1 MTILLKRP
9 SAALWIFSLAI
20 FLFVPQIEAANRWE
34 ILPAAPKIGRLDPVL
49 AKTLNI
55 RLAANAGM
63 PAELQTVL
71 NMPEITNVK
80 RLLAPEQSLTFNSK
94 LHSLD
99 RIQRSGRSIAELM
112 EAEAP
117 LLRSFTISYTP
128 DEIPEHYAQRLMMA
142 FPEIEIAEPVYQPHF
157 LMGDGT
163 PNDPRIPD
171 QELLETIRALEAW
184 EIYDG
189 DPDIVIG
196 ISDSGI
202 FQQHMDLQG
211 NLWKNP
217 GETPFNGLDDDGNG
231 YVDDWEGC
239 NFASAVDGST
249 PGVTIG
255 DGHGTAVAGIAG
267 ATANNDEG
275 IVGTGNKCRI
285 FPMKTQPNNGGPSF
299 LWESVVYAANMG
311 FDVLNCSWGSFS
323 YSEIN
328 RAIISYCVSRDV
340 AVVAGG
346 GNHGDTR
353 PHYPAGYAGVLGVG
367 LTWDDDD
374 VAEESAFGPN
384 VRIMAP
390 GQRALTTYNDNT
402 YGRFDLTSSATPIVS
417 GVVAQAR
424 GMHPDLSAVQAL
436 EFVRQC
442 AVPILERN
450 PEPEYAQILPNRV
463 DMLNVMTRDPFSTPS
478 ITANYYELYD
488 SDGQTSYAQAG
499 RHTRL
504 SIHLHNH
511 LGAGQNLKFSLSI
524 IGDVDNVL
532 TVVNPTA
539 EVAQF
544 DSNSEM
550 VFDELRFSQ
559 SGSSDADGVFFRIDI
574 SDGVDGGYR
583 DFILLPFDPEYR
595 SELRFTTFE
604 NNIVRFSM
612 GDRGSIGFTGL
623 TRAAPG
629 VGFQYGADR
638 PGSILFQGGLIVTDR
653 DGHVSSTVKSADPS
667 VASNEFGALFPWS
680 DKTATS
686 VVEDGGTNPNNYV
699 GVQIRQKLRFQ
710 EADMS
715 IVRLDL
721 KILKTHLDQRYELA
735 AGVYLDWDVGPRGAD
750 DLGEL
755 YSVDDIPGAPGA
767 IGAIGIVEN
776 KAEYPVAVFG
786 AFTFEED
793 AEAQMSIFNNDQTA
807 SGTPFGTYD
816 GFSDEEVFRSLTSG
830 TSLTYNDRG
839 EIATVCGIRFPGV
852 APSGGDFVTMSVIFG
867 AVDKIEDVDA
877 AVERA
882 VTGGPVS
889 VGDRDQSPVEWTV
902 SPQPAQGT
910 AVVSGPPSAGA
921 IHAEVVD
928 LLGRPTGL
936 RASAGPGATA
946 LRLDCGALPAGTYL
960 LRLTSGAAV
969 QGLPL
974 VVGR

>member
-1 MTILLKRP
+1 MTMLRKRP

-20 FLFVPQIEAANRWE
+20 FLFVPRIEAANRLE
-34 ILPAAPKIGRLDPVL
+34 ILPAAPQIGRLDPVA

-63 PAELQTVL
+63 PAELQSVL
-71 NMPEITNVK
+71 NMTEITSVK

-117 LLRSFTISYTP
+117 LLRSFTITYTP

-142 FPEIEIAEPVYQPHF
+142 FPEIEVAEPVYQPHF

-217 GETPFNGLDDDGNG
+217 GETPFNSLDDDGNG

-239 NFASAVDGST
+239 NFAAAVDGST

-374 VAEESAFGPN
+374 VAEESALGPN

-402 YGRFDLTSSATPIVS
+402 YGRFDLSSSATPIVS

-450 PEPEYAQILPNRV
+450 PEPEYASLLPGRV
-463 DMLNVMTRDPFSTPS
+463 DMLNVMTRDPFATPS
-478 ITANYYELYD
+478 ITANYYELYGAE
-488 SDGQTSYAQAG
+488 GQIDVPQPDAEAG
-499 RHTRL
+499 L
-504 SIHLHNH
+504 SIHLYNH
-511 LGAGQNLKFSLSI
+511 LGAGQNLEVTLSI
-524 IGDVDNVL
+524 VGDTQNVL
-532 TVVNPTA
+532 NVANGTVVV
-539 EVAQF
+539 EQF
-544 DSNSEM
+544 NADSGMILEGLSFVQSRSSE
-550 VFDELRFSQ
+550 EE
-559 SGSSDADGVFFRIDI
+559 GVFFRLDI
-574 SDGVDGGYR
+574 SDGVEGGYR
-583 DFILLPFDPEYR
+583 DFILLPYDTDYQDRPGFA
-595 SELRFTTFE
+595 TFE
-604 NNIVRFSM
+604 NGRVRFSM
-612 GDRGSIGFTGL
+612 GDRGSIGFAGL
-623 TRAAPG
+623 TRADFG
-629 VGFQYGADR
+629 VGFQYGSDR
-638 PGSILFQGGLIVTDR
+638 PGSILFQGGLMAVDR
-653 DGHVSSTVKSADPS
+653 DGRVVSAVKSADPS
-667 VASNEFGALFPWS
+667 VSSDDFVPVQPWRIA
-680 DKTATS
+680 DGTS
-686 VVEDGGTNPNNYV
+686 IVEDFKDDENQRIGLRVEQRVNYRTADP
-699 GVQIRQKLRFQ
+699 GV
-710 EADMS
+710 
-715 IVRLDL
+715 VRLDL
-721 KILKTHLDQRYELA
+721 AVTNTGLRTLHDA
-735 AGVYLDWDVGPRGAD
+735 AIGVYLDWDVGPRGSN

-755 YSVDDIPGAPGA
+755 YSVDDVPGAPDITA
-767 IGAIGIVEN
+767 GAIGIVEN
-776 KAEYPVAVFG
+776 RPEYPVAVFG
-786 AFTFEED
+786 AYTYEGE
-793 AEAQMSIFNNDQTA
+793 AEAQLAIFDNDPQV

-816 GFSDEEVFRSLTSG
+816 GFSDQEKIRSLTSG
-830 TSLTYNDRG
+830 TSLTFGERG
-839 EIATVCGIRFPGV
+839 ELAAVVGLQFPGEWNDGETREL
-852 APSGGDFVTMSVIFG
+852 SIIFG
-867 AVDKIEDVDA
+867 AVDELEDVDA
-877 AVERA
+877 AVEQA
-882 VTGGPVS
+882 VNQAVLS
-889 VGDRDQSPVEWTV
+889 VESRTASLNKWSV
-902 SPQPAQGT
+902 SPQPVRGT
-910 AVVSGPPSAGA
+910 AVLSGPPAAGVV
-921 IHAEVVD
+921 HVEVVD
-928 LLGRPTGL
+928 LLGRPTGIS
-936 RASAGPGATA
+936 ASAAPGATA
-946 LRLDCGALPAGTYL
+946 MQLDCRALPAGTYL

-974 VVGR
+974 LVGR